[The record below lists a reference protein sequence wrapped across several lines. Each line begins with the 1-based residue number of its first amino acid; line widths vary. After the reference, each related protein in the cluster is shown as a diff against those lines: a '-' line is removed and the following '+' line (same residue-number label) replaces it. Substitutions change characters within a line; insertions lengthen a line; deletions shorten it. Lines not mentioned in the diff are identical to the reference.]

1 MIPFTVNIP
10 IDALSSFFLGTKV
23 ALLLLPTCVD
33 AACLPC
39 QKENYWAR
47 AIVLSSF
54 LLRELGL
61 LTGICEKG
69 RGALGKPR

>member
-1 MIPFTVNIP
+1 MTPFTVNIP
-10 IDALSSFFLGTKV
+10 IDALSSFFLGTKE
-23 ALLLLPTCVD
+23 ALLLLPTGVD

-54 LLRELGL
+54 LL
-61 LTGICEKG
+61 
-69 RGALGKPR
+69 